1 MNGKQVHSKASE
13 KNATNSPLTPLHGP
27 VNPRATADKNT
38 KPKSALR
45 QLIEA
50 YAILSG
56 MGFYFCAV
64 LGITIYLGHL
74 ADEMFGLGHKGK
86 LVGALIGFPLAIF
99 SLWRRLKSFHL

>member
-1 MNGKQVHSKASE
+1 MISK
-13 KNATNSPLTPLHGP
+13 
-27 VNPRATADKNT
+27 RATSNVQQNTNAPAQPTQENVQAKFPMPPDKNT

-74 ADEMFGLGHKGK
+74 ADETFALGHTGK
-86 LVGALIGFPLAIF
+86 LVGAVIGFPLAIF
-99 SLWRRLKSFHL
+99 SLWRRLKTFHL